1 MLLVLQPQHLCCLD
15 GHLPS
20 TPASKTS
27 SHARVYLQCPVSA
40 ESTACRIPTAPH
52 PSHISVS
59 KSSCL
64 SLISSVGFI
73 NSSTLMGNFCL
84 PPKQTDSVC
93 CLRKPPARNREVRGT
108 ILPDLGQ
115 GKSLKTQTVTEKNG
129 NPVSQKDCKN

>member
-20 TPASKTS
+20 TPASQTS

-40 ESTACRIPTAPH
+40 ESMACRIPMAPH

-64 SLISSVGFI
+64 SLISSVGFL
-73 NSSTLMGNFCL
+73 NSLTLMRNFCL

-93 CLRKPPARNREVRGT
+93 CLRKSPARNREVRGT